1 MEWKI
6 YFQINQI
13 FKSKVQLGYPPTS
26 ELESFAAVA
35 SGDRKSDQGD
45 SKDFEIFFNFRF
57 AIEIVLSPNKQSEV
71 FFHLRSY

>member
-1 MEWKI
+1 M
-6 YFQINQI
+6 
-13 FKSKVQLGYPPTS
+13 FKSEVQLGYPPTS

-57 AIEIVLSPNKQSEV
+57 AIEIVLFYLALNKQSEV
-71 FFHLRSY
+71 FFHLRNY